1 MIDSDVS
8 LLMDELEE
16 FTTELTQVTTV
27 TLNQLAQEVPSQII
41 SGLDNKTLD
50 GPNSKGL
57 RSSIKASVNGTRIE
71 IGMNYYGYFQIFGVS
86 GNAIPLG
93 GVASQFRDK
102 QPTDIFAFK
111 TPQQGSIPSSPK
123 AANTILNLSDIIS
136 ELITESI

>member
-1 MIDSDVS
+1 MIDSNVQA
-8 LLMDELEE
+8 LMDELEE

-57 RSSIKASVNGTRIE
+57 RGSIKASVNGTRIE

-93 GVASQFRDK
+93 GVAGQFDK
-102 QPTDIFAFK
+102 QSTDIFAFK

>member
-16 FTTELTQVTTV
+16 FTTDLTRVTTV

-57 RSSIKASVNGTRIE
+57 RGSIKASVNGTRIE

-93 GVASQFRDK
+93 GVAGQFDK